1 MRGRGRAASQT
12 LGAAFALRKEPGL
25 PRSTQ
30 MAQQVST
37 ADCAPPPG
45 LSIETVLGT
54 GTFGTVYRA
63 VEDGRAV
70 AAKRFV
76 RGDADVCGA
85 EKSGKREARM
95 LRQLQSH
102 RLICGLVSEVKTD
115 DALWLTTELG
125 GPSLASLTWLKVEGE
140 YTRVCGQSS
149 RTYRVD
155 RGHFWHE
162 LFEDEKDV
170 TQPVAHKKLRVLLA
184 RLLEA
189 VEHLAMAGIVHADI
203 KPDNI
208 LMDGAVP
215 RLCDFGSAYEFAV
228 AVCCL
233 FFHVAIHR
241 SGQGRFGDARVP
253 RAGVRYTSTNS
264 EDGATGVR
272 RRLCGRRRV
281 PGTRVRLSRLVS
293 LQLARLRPA
302 GPAPVPVQAGTL
314 AACGALARA
323 ESRGQEGREAPG
335 GGGPGS
341 LWALRHA
348 RQGPVPGYVT
358 PCDRCSDGSST
369 SIQRSRVAGR
379 GARAP
384 VPRRSLCS
392 CVSFARVHAFGAI

>member
-1 MRGRGRAASQT
+1 
-12 LGAAFALRKEPGL
+12 
-25 PRSTQ
+25 

-45 LSIETVLGT
+45 LSVEAELGT

-63 VEDGRAV
+63 VLEDGRAV

-85 EKSGKREARM
+85 EKSGKREAKM

-102 RLICGLVSEVKTD
+102 RLICGLVSQTTTD
-115 DALWLTTELG
+115 NALWLTTELG

-189 VEHLAMAGIVHADI
+189 VEHLAASGIVHADI

-228 AVCCL
+228 GDPGGSATPEYRAPECVTHPQTLKTAPPASVDVYAVGAVFLELACGFPVWFPFNSRVCDPP
-233 FFHVAIHR
+233 
-241 SGQGRFGDARVP
+241 GRPQFRCKP
-253 RAGVRYTSTNS
+253 
-264 EDGATGVR
+264 
-272 RRLCGRRRV
+272 GRW
-281 PGTRVRLSRLVS
+281 
-293 LQLARLRPA
+293 LR
-302 GPAPVPVQAGTL
+302 
-314 AACGALARA
+314 GALAVPNR
-323 ESRGQEGREAPG
+323 EGRKVAK
-335 GGGPGS
+335 
-341 LWALRHA
+341 
-348 RQGPVPGYVT
+348 RQGEVVRDLCSVLRRMPGK
-358 PCDRCSDGSST
+358 GL
-369 SIQRSRVAGR
+369 SRDTDAVDLLERLLDVDPASR
-379 GARAP
+379 ASPAAARALP
-384 VPRRSLCS
+384 FL
-392 CVSFARVHAFGAI
+392 AGH

>member
-1 MRGRGRAASQT
+1 
-12 LGAAFALRKEPGL
+12 
-25 PRSTQ
+25 

-45 LSIETVLGT
+45 VSIEAELGT

-63 VEDGRAV
+63 VLEDGRAV

-76 RGDADVCGA
+76 RGDADLCGA

-102 RLICGLVSEVKTD
+102 RLICGLVSEMKTD

-208 LMDGAVP
+208 LIDTDTAVP

-228 AVCCL
+228 GDPVRGPC
-233 FFHVAIHR
+233 FFSFLHAIDSPVGVHT
-241 SGQGRFGDARVP
+241 GRFGDARVP

-264 EDGATGVR
+264 EDGAAGVR
-272 RRLCGRRRV
+272 RRLRGRCRLS
-281 PGTRVRLSRLVS
+281 GTRMRLSRLVS
-293 LQLARLRPA
+293 VQLARLRPA
-302 GPAPVPVQAGTL
+302 GPAYVSVQAGTL
-314 AACGALARA
+314 AARGAGRA
-323 ESRGQEGREAPG
+323 ESGGQEGREAPG
-335 GGGPGS
+335 RGRPGPVLGP
-341 LWALRHA
+341 AAHA
-348 RQGPVPGYVT
+348 RQGPVPGY
-358 PCDRCSDGSST
+358 
-369 SIQRSRVAGR
+369 
-379 GARAP
+379 
-384 VPRRSLCS
+384 
-392 CVSFARVHAFGAI
+392 

>member
-1 MRGRGRAASQT
+1 VVRVAAWQLRKRWGS
-12 LGAAFALRKEPGL
+12 AAFALRKEPGL
-25 PRSTQ
+25 PQSTS

-37 ADCAPPPG
+37 VDCAPPPG
-45 LSIETVLGT
+45 LSIEAELGT

-63 VEDGRAV
+63 VLEDGRAV

-95 LRQLQSH
+95 LRRIQSH
-102 RLICGLVSEVKTD
+102 RLVCGLVSQATTD
-115 DALWLTTELG
+115 NALWLTTELG

-170 TQPVAHKKLRVLLA
+170 TQPVAHKKLRVLLV

-189 VEHLAMAGIVHADI
+189 VEHLASNGIVHADI

-228 AVCCL
+228 GDPGGSATPEYRAPECVTHPQTLRTAPPASVDVYAVGAVFLELACGFPVWFPFNSRVCDPP
-233 FFHVAIHR
+233 
-241 SGQGRFGDARVP
+241 GRPTYRCKP
-253 RAGVRYTSTNS
+253 
-264 EDGATGVR
+264 
-272 RRLCGRRRV
+272 GRW
-281 PGTRVRLSRLVS
+281 
-293 LQLARLRPA
+293 LR
-302 GPAPVPVQAGTL
+302 
-314 AACGALARA
+314 GALAVPNR
-323 ESRGQEGREAPG
+323 EGKKVAK
-335 GGGPGS
+335 
-341 LWALRHA
+341 
-348 RQGPVPGYVT
+348 RQGEVVRDLCSVLRRMPGK
-358 PCDRCSDGSST
+358 GL
-369 SIQRSRVAGR
+369 SRDTDAVDLLERLLDVDPASR
-379 GARAP
+379 ASPAAARALP
-384 VPRRSLCS
+384 FL
-392 CVSFARVHAFGAI
+392 AGH

>member
-1 MRGRGRAASQT
+1 
-12 LGAAFALRKEPGL
+12 
-25 PRSTQ
+25 

-45 LSIETVLGT
+45 VSIEAELGT

-63 VEDGRAV
+63 VLEDGRVV

-102 RLICGLVSEVKTD
+102 RLICGLVSQTTTD
-115 DALWLTTELG
+115 NALWLTTGLG

-189 VEHLAMAGIVHADI
+189 VEHLSAAGIVHADI

-208 LMDGAVP
+208 LIDTDTAVP

-228 AVCCL
+228 GDPVRGPVCCHYSRRL
-233 FFHVAIHR
+233 L
-241 SGQGRFGDARVP
+241 
-253 RAGVRYTSTNS
+253 AGVEVEPTS
-264 EDGATGVR
+264 GRLAQLTGRRPHRAVR
-272 RRLCGRRRV
+272 RR
-281 PGTRVRLSRLVS
+281 P
-293 LQLARLRPA
+293 
-302 GPAPVPVQAGTL
+302 
-314 AACGALARA
+314 
-323 ESRGQEGREAPG
+323 
-335 GGGPGS
+335 
-341 LWALRHA
+341 
-348 RQGPVPGYVT
+348 
-358 PCDRCSDGSST
+358 ST
-369 SIQRSRVAGR
+369 A
-379 GARAP
+379 
-384 VPRRSLCS
+384 RRSAL
-392 CVSFARVHAFGAI
+392 HIHKL

>member
-1 MRGRGRAASQT
+1 MGLPQTTTERRAAAASAPPNGRRAVSRPRLRDGNYAGGAHGSDATLVVRVAALAASQT
-12 LGAAFALRKEPGL
+12 LEPARPSQKARGAGL
-25 PRSTQ
+25 PQSTS

-45 LSIETVLGT
+45 LSIETELGT

-63 VEDGRAV
+63 TLEDGRAV

-85 EKSGKREARM
+85 EKSGRREARM
-95 LRQLQSH
+95 LRSLQPH
-102 RLICGLVSEVKTD
+102 RLVCGLVSEMKTN

-155 RGHFWHE
+155 RGHFWHD

-189 VEHLAMAGIVHADI
+189 VEHLSANGIVHADI

-228 AVCCL
+228 GDPVRGPVCC
-233 FFHVAIHR
+233 FFLCCR
-241 SGQGRFGDARVP
+241 LTGRRP
-253 RAGVRYTSTNS
+253 RRA
-264 EDGATGVR
+264 AR
-272 RRLCGRRRV
+272 RR
-281 PGTRVRLSRLVS
+281 
-293 LQLARLRPA
+293 Q
-302 GPAPVPVQAGTL
+302 
-314 AACGALARA
+314 
-323 ESRGQEGREAPG
+323 
-335 GGGPGS
+335 
-341 LWALRHA
+341 
-348 RQGPVPGYVT
+348 
-358 PCDRCSDGSST
+358 
-369 SIQRSRVAGR
+369 SIA
-379 GARAP
+379 
-384 VPRRSLCS
+384 RRSALLI
-392 CVSFARVHAFGAI
+392 HKL

>member
-1 MRGRGRAASQT
+1 
-12 LGAAFALRKEPGL
+12 
-25 PRSTQ
+25 

-45 LSIETVLGT
+45 LSIEAELGT

-63 VEDGRAV
+63 VLEDGRAV

-76 RGDADVCGA
+76 RGDADLCGA

-95 LRQLQSH
+95 LRSLQPH
-102 RLICGLVSEVKTD
+102 RLICGLVSQATTEF
-115 DALWLTTELG
+115 ALWLTTELG

-155 RGHFWHE
+155 RGHFWHD

-189 VEHLAMAGIVHADI
+189 VEHLSTNGVVHADI

-208 LMDGAVP
+208 LINIDTAVP

-228 AVCCL
+228 GDPVRGPVCCL
-233 FFHVAIHR
+233 SFSAVDSPVGVHT
-241 SGQGRFGDARVP
+241 GRLGDARVP

-264 EDGATGVR
+264 EDGA
-272 RRLCGRRRV
+272 
-281 PGTRVRLSRLVS
+281 
-293 LQLARLRPA
+293 A
-302 GPAPVPVQAGTL
+302 GE
-314 AACGALARA
+314 C
-323 ESRGQEGREAPG
+323 
-335 GGGPGS
+335 
-341 LWALRHA
+341 
-348 RQGPVPGYVT
+348 
-358 PCDRCSDGSST
+358 
-369 SIQRSRVAGR
+369 
-379 GARAP
+379 
-384 VPRRSLCS
+384 
-392 CVSFARVHAFGAI
+392 

>member
-1 MRGRGRAASQT
+1 
-12 LGAAFALRKEPGL
+12 
-25 PRSTQ
+25 

-45 LSIETVLGT
+45 LSIEAELGT

-63 VEDGRAV
+63 VLEDGRAV

-76 RGDADVCGA
+76 RGDADLCGA

-102 RLICGLVSEVKTD
+102 RLICGLVSEMKTD

-155 RGHFWHE
+155 RGHFWHD

-189 VEHLAMAGIVHADI
+189 VEHLATNGIVHADI

-228 AVCCL
+228 GDPVRGPVSSRRRRD
-233 FFHVAIHR
+233 VADEWSSSLPILA
-241 SGQGRFGDARVP
+241 QLTVINAGRFGDARVP

-264 EDGATGVR
+264 EDGAAGVR
-272 RRLCGRRRV
+272 RRLRGRCRLS
-281 PGTRVRLSRLVS
+281 GTRMRLSRLVS
-293 LQLARLRPA
+293 VQLARLRPA
-302 GPAPVPVQAGTL
+302 GPAYVSVQAGTL
-314 AACGALARA
+314 AARGAGRA
-323 ESRGQEGREAPG
+323 ESGGQEGREAPG
-335 GGGPGS
+335 RGRPGPVLGP
-341 LWALRHA
+341 AAHA
-348 RQGPVPGYVT
+348 RQGPVPGY
-358 PCDRCSDGSST
+358 
-369 SIQRSRVAGR
+369 
-379 GARAP
+379 
-384 VPRRSLCS
+384 
-392 CVSFARVHAFGAI
+392 

>member
-1 MRGRGRAASQT
+1 MRTARTGPTRDARAGSRPGSFANVGRGLRTQ
-12 LGAAFALRKEPGL
+12 GAAGL
-25 PRSTQ
+25 PHSTS

-45 LSIETVLGT
+45 LSIETELGT

-63 VEDGRAV
+63 VLEDGRVV

-95 LRQLQSH
+95 LRSLQSH
-102 RLICGLVSEVKTD
+102 RLICGLVSQATTEN
-115 DALWLTTELG
+115 ALWLTTELG

-189 VEHLAMAGIVHADI
+189 VEHLAASGIVHADI

-215 RLCDFGSAYEFAV
+215 RLCDFGSAYAFDV
-228 AVCCL
+228 
-233 FFHVAIHR
+233 
-241 SGQGRFGDARVP
+241 GD
-253 RAGVRYTSTNS
+253 
-264 EDGATGVR
+264 
-272 RRLCGRRRV
+272 
-281 PGTRVRLSRLVS
+281 
-293 LQLARLRPA
+293 
-302 GPAPVPVQAGTL
+302 
-314 AACGALARA
+314 
-323 ESRGQEGREAPG
+323 PG
-335 GGGPGS
+335 GN
-341 LWALRHA
+341 A
-348 RQGPVPGYVT
+348 T
-358 PCDRCSDGSST
+358 PEY
-369 SIQRSRVAGR
+369 
-379 GARAP
+379 RAP
-384 VPRRSLCS
+384 ECVLACAEIKFTVRSS
-392 CVSFARVHAFGAI
+392 

>member
-1 MRGRGRAASQT
+1 
-12 LGAAFALRKEPGL
+12 
-25 PRSTQ
+25 

-45 LSIETVLGT
+45 LSVEAELGT

-63 VEDGRAV
+63 TLEDGRAV

-85 EKSGKREARM
+85 EKSGRREARM
-95 LRQLQSH
+95 LRRIQSH
-102 RLICGLVSEVKTD
+102 RLVCGLVAQTTTD
-115 DALWLTTELG
+115 NALWLTTELG

-189 VEHLAMAGIVHADI
+189 VEHLSASGVVHADI

-228 AVCCL
+228 GDPVRGPVCCL
-233 FFHVAIHR
+233 FFLCCR
-241 SGQGRFGDARVP
+241 LTGRRP
-253 RAGVRYTSTNS
+253 RRA
-264 EDGATGVR
+264 AR
-272 RRLCGRRRV
+272 RR
-281 PGTRVRLSRLVS
+281 P
-293 LQLARLRPA
+293 
-302 GPAPVPVQAGTL
+302 
-314 AACGALARA
+314 
-323 ESRGQEGREAPG
+323 
-335 GGGPGS
+335 
-341 LWALRHA
+341 
-348 RQGPVPGYVT
+348 
-358 PCDRCSDGSST
+358 ST
-369 SIQRSRVAGR
+369 A
-379 GARAP
+379 
-384 VPRRSLCS
+384 RRSAL
-392 CVSFARVHAFGAI
+392 HIHKL

>member
-1 MRGRGRAASQT
+1 
-12 LGAAFALRKEPGL
+12 
-25 PRSTQ
+25 

-45 LSIETVLGT
+45 LSIEAELGT

-63 VEDGRAV
+63 VLEDGRAV

-76 RGDADVCGA
+76 RGDTDLCGA

-102 RLICGLVSEVKTD
+102 RLICGLVAEVKTD

-170 TQPVAHKKLRVLLA
+170 TKPVAHKKLRVLLA

-189 VEHLAMAGIVHADI
+189 VEHLSASGIVHADI

-208 LMDGAVP
+208 LIDTTTAVP

-228 AVCCL
+228 GDPVRGPVSCHSSVCSL
-233 FFHVAIHR
+233 AWR
-241 SGQGRFGDARVP
+241 SSRQVVVSRNSPVGVHAGRLGDTRVP

-264 EDGATGVR
+264 EDGAAGVGRRLRGR
-272 RRLCGRRRV
+272 RRLSGA
-281 PGTRVRLSRLVS
+281 RVRLSRLVS

-302 GPAPVPVQAGTL
+302 GPADVPVQAGPL
-314 AACGALARA
+314 ATRRPGRA
-323 ESRGQEGREAPG
+323 EPRGQEGREAPG
-335 GGGPGS
+335 RSGPGPVFGP
-341 LWALRHA
+341 AAHA
-348 RQGPVPGYVT
+348 RQGPVPGY
-358 PCDRCSDGSST
+358 
-369 SIQRSRVAGR
+369 
-379 GARAP
+379 
-384 VPRRSLCS
+384 
-392 CVSFARVHAFGAI
+392 

>member
-1 MRGRGRAASQT
+1 
-12 LGAAFALRKEPGL
+12 
-25 PRSTQ
+25 

-45 LSIETVLGT
+45 LSIEAELGT

-63 VEDGRAV
+63 VLEDGRAV

-95 LRQLQSH
+95 LRSLQSH
-102 RLICGLVSEVKTD
+102 RLICGLVSQTTTD
-115 DALWLTTELG
+115 NALWLTTELG

-189 VEHLAMAGIVHADI
+189 VEYLAAAGIVHADI

-208 LMDGAVP
+208 LMDGATP

-228 AVCCL
+228 GDPVRGPVCCL
-233 FFHVAIHR
+233 FFHVVDSPVGVNA
-241 SGQGRFGDARVP
+241 GRLGDARVP

-264 EDGATGVR
+264 EDGAAGVR
-272 RRLCGRRRV
+272 RRLRGRCRLS
-281 PGTRVRLSRLVS
+281 GTRVRLSRLVS

-302 GPAPVPVQAGTL
+302 GPAPIPLQAGPL
-314 AACGALARA
+314 ATRGAGRA
-323 ESRGQEGREAPG
+323 EPRGQEGREAPG
-335 GGGPGS
+335 RGGPGS
-341 LWALRHA
+341 LFRFEAHA
-348 RQGPVPGYVT
+348 RQGALPGY
-358 PCDRCSDGSST
+358 
-369 SIQRSRVAGR
+369 
-379 GARAP
+379 
-384 VPRRSLCS
+384 
-392 CVSFARVHAFGAI
+392 

>member
-1 MRGRGRAASQT
+1 
-12 LGAAFALRKEPGL
+12 
-25 PRSTQ
+25 

-45 LSIETVLGT
+45 LSIEAELGT

-63 VEDGRAV
+63 VLEDGRAV

-76 RGDADVCGA
+76 RGDADLCGA

-102 RLICGLVSEVKTD
+102 RLICGLVSEMKTD
-115 DALWLTTELG
+115 NALWLTTELG

-155 RGHFWHE
+155 RGHFWHD

-189 VEHLAMAGIVHADI
+189 VEHLAAAGIVHADI

-208 LMDGAVP
+208 LIDDTAVP

-228 AVCCL
+228 GDPVRGPVCCRF
-233 FFHVAIHR
+233 FFHEVVASVILDSPVGVHT
-241 SGQGRFGDARVP
+241 GRFGDAPSTRAPECVTHPQTLRTAPPASVDVYAVGAVFLELACGFPVWFPFNSRVCDP
-253 RAGVRYTSTNS
+253 P
-264 EDGATGVR
+264 
-272 RRLCGRRRV
+272 GRPQFRCK
-281 PGTRVRLSRLVS
+281 PGRW
-293 LQLARLRPA
+293 LR
-302 GPAPVPVQAGTL
+302 
-314 AACGALARA
+314 GALAVPNR
-323 ESRGQEGREAPG
+323 EGKKVAK
-335 GGGPGS
+335 
-341 LWALRHA
+341 
-348 RQGPVPGYVT
+348 RQGEVVR
-358 PCDRCSDGSST
+358 D
-369 SIQRSRVAGR
+369 
-379 GARAP
+379 
-384 VPRRSLCS
+384 LCS
-392 CVSFARVHAFGAI
+392 VLRRMPGKGLSRDTDAVDLLERLLDVDPS

>member
-1 MRGRGRAASQT
+1 
-12 LGAAFALRKEPGL
+12 
-25 PRSTQ
+25 

-45 LSIETVLGT
+45 LSIETELGT

-63 VEDGRAV
+63 VLEDGRAV
-70 AAKRFV
+70 AAKRFM

-95 LRQLQSH
+95 LRSLQPH
-102 RLICGLVSEVKTD
+102 RLVCGLVSQATTEN
-115 DALWLTTELG
+115 ALWLTTELG

-170 TQPVAHKKLRVLLA
+170 TKPVAHKKLRVLLA

-189 VEHLAMAGIVHADI
+189 VEHLSASGVVHADI

-228 AVCCL
+228 GDPVRGPVCC
-233 FFHVAIHR
+233 FFFSRRQTHR
-241 SGQGRFGDARVP
+241 SASTQGGSATPEYRAPECVTHPQTLRTAPPASVDVYAVGAVFLELACGFPVWFPFNSRVCDP
-253 RAGVRYTSTNS
+253 P
-264 EDGATGVR
+264 
-272 RRLCGRRRV
+272 GRPQFRCK
-281 PGTRVRLSRLVS
+281 PGRW
-293 LQLARLRPA
+293 LR
-302 GPAPVPVQAGTL
+302 
-314 AACGALARA
+314 GALAVPNR
-323 ESRGQEGREAPG
+323 EGRKVAK
-335 GGGPGS
+335 
-341 LWALRHA
+341 
-348 RQGPVPGYVT
+348 RQGEVVRDLCSVLRRMPGK
-358 PCDRCSDGSST
+358 GL
-369 SIQRSRVAGR
+369 SRDVDAVDLLER
-379 GARAP
+379 LLDVDPATRASPAAARALP
-384 VPRRSLCS
+384 FL
-392 CVSFARVHAFGAI
+392 AGH

>member
-1 MRGRGRAASQT
+1 
-12 LGAAFALRKEPGL
+12 
-25 PRSTQ
+25 
-30 MAQQVST
+30 
-37 ADCAPPPG
+37 
-45 LSIETVLGT
+45 
-54 GTFGTVYRA
+54 
-63 VEDGRAV
+63 
-70 AAKRFV
+70 
-76 RGDADVCGA
+76 
-85 EKSGKREARM
+85 M
-95 LRQLQSH
+95 LRQLQPTADL
-102 RLICGLVSEVKTD
+102 RPRVTNETD

-228 AVCCL
+228 GDPVRGPCVFL
-233 FFHVAIHR
+233 FFTPSDSPVGVHA
-241 SGQGRFGDARVP
+241 GRFGDARVP

-264 EDGATGVR
+264 EDGAAGVR
-272 RRLCGRRRV
+272 RRLRGGRRV
-281 PGTRVRLSRLVS
+281 SGTRMRLSRLVS

-302 GPAPVPVQAGTL
+302 GPADVPVQAGTL
-314 AACGALARA
+314 ATRCPRRA

-335 GGGPGS
+335 RSGPGPV
-341 LWALRHA
+341 LGAAAHA
-348 RQGPVPGYVT
+348 RRGCPGMLT
-358 PCDRCSDGSST
+358 LST
-369 SIQRSRVAGR
+369 AGGLGR
-379 GARAP
+379 RPGHCASPAAARAP
-384 VPRRSLCS
+384 ALAGLSFVPP
-392 CVSFARVHAFGAI
+392 ARLAARPGA

>member
-1 MRGRGRAASQT
+1 
-12 LGAAFALRKEPGL
+12 
-25 PRSTQ
+25 

-45 LSIETVLGT
+45 LSIEAELGT

-63 VEDGRAV
+63 VLEDGRVV

-76 RGDADVCGA
+76 RGDADACGA

-102 RLICGLVSEVKTD
+102 RLICGLVSEMKTD

-155 RGHFWHE
+155 RGHFWHD

-189 VEHLAMAGIVHADI
+189 VEHLAAAGIVHADI

-228 AVCCL
+228 GDPVRGPVCCHYSRRL
-233 FFHVAIHR
+233 L
-241 SGQGRFGDARVP
+241 
-253 RAGVRYTSTNS
+253 AGVEVEPTS
-264 EDGATGVR
+264 GRLAQLTGRRPHRAVR
-272 RRLCGRRRV
+272 RRR
-281 PGTRVRLSRLVS
+281 
-293 LQLARLRPA
+293 
-302 GPAPVPVQAGTL
+302 
-314 AACGALARA
+314 
-323 ESRGQEGREAPG
+323 
-335 GGGPGS
+335 
-341 LWALRHA
+341 
-348 RQGPVPGYVT
+348 
-358 PCDRCSDGSST
+358 
-369 SIQRSRVAGR
+369 SIE
-379 GARAP
+379 
-384 VPRRSLCS
+384 RRSAS
-392 CVSFARVHAFGAI
+392 YNHKR